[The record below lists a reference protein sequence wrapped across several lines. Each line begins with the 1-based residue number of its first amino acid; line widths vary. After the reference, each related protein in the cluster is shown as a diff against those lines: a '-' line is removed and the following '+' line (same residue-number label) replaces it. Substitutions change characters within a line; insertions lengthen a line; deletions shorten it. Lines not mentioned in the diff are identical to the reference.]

1 MSELM
6 KWVGYGCAMVCIALI
21 GVGVLVYYIIRSVTK
36 NVDEELDYEQ

>member
-1 MSELM
+1 M

>member
-36 NVDEELDYEQ
+36 NVDEELYYEQ

>member
-36 NVDEELDYEQ
+36 NVDEELDSEQ